1 MGFKPWPILVDACF
15 SPYLA
20 PPRLSGFGPT
30 QALVIPEKALVA
42 FTPRALALLTV
53 SAMVEGLVKAPLKF
67 IVLRGCALAVTGPL
81 AAILIS
87 TLGTR
92 LWLYPMLHS
101 PALITLIWLAG
112 WLGLALAD
120 LTTRIVRRD
129 LEAQLASA
137 AAMIL
142 KDDEAVDAARTT
154 LALKNLE
161 EEAPPAWRDWF
172 SHRYSRPA
180 FLKRCQHYRRLNAS
194 AVPFPPKNA

>member
-1 MGFKPWPILVDACF
+1 MGTKPWPIPVDTSF

-30 QALVIPEKALVA
+30 QTLIIPEKALVT

-53 SAMVEGLVKAPLKF
+53 PAVVEGLVKAPLNF
-67 IVLRGCALAVTGPL
+67 ILLRGCALAVAGPL

-87 TLGTR
+87 TLGAR
-92 LWLYPMLHS
+92 LWIYPMFHK
-101 PALITLIWLAG
+101 PALVLLIWLAA

-120 LTTRIVRRD
+120 FTTRLVRRD
-129 LEAQLASA
+129 LEAQLAA
-137 AAMIL
+137 AAALIL
-142 KDDEAVDAARTT
+142 RDDEAVDAARST

-172 SHRYSRPA
+172 SHNYGRPA
-180 FLKRCQHYRRLNAS
+180 FLKRCQHYRRLNAN